1 MAESFS
7 CALDQK
13 RQSGLITGI
22 KFEDGIKN
30 INHSQFA
37 DDTLLLGG
45 ATTIIARRFKSLLD
59 KFMRYSGGK
68 INYLKSYIYGWNV
81 SPQMIHNIANT
92 FGVPCKLDWDCFSYL
107 GMPVTIGKA
116 KTGVWD
122 LMLDKM
128 KRKLQR
134 WGTLWLNPAG

>member
-7 CALDQK
+7 FALDHK

-45 ATTIIARRFKSLLD
+45 RPPL
-59 KFMRYSGGK
+59 
-68 INYLKSYIYGWNV
+68 
-81 SPQMIHNIANT
+81 
-92 FGVPCKLDWDCFSYL
+92 
-107 GMPVTIGKA
+107 
-116 KTGVWD
+116 
-122 LMLDKM
+122 
-128 KRKLQR
+128 
-134 WGTLWLNPAG
+134 